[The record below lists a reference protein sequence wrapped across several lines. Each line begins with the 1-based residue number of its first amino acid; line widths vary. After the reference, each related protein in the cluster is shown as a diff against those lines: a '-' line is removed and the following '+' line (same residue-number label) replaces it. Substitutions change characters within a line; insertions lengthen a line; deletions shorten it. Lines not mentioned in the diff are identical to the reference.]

1 MGFRISY
8 LSNYYNSFKT
18 LYNGTY
24 IGSAYDVHNPRRF
37 NCRHITSYLFDADG
51 NGLYYDYGGSDRV
64 IIFQIDGENIF
75 YDRKNF

>member
-8 LSNYYNSFKT
+8 LSNYHNSFKT
-18 LYNGTY
+18 SYSGTY
-24 IGSAYDVHNPRRF
+24 TGSAYVHNPKRF
-37 NCRHITSYLFDADG
+37 HYPHITSYLFDIDG
-51 NGLYYDYGGSDRV
+51 NGLYYDYGGSNRV

>member
-8 LSNYYNSFKT
+8 LSHYHNSYKT

-24 IGSAYDVHNPRRF
+24 IGSSYVHNPKRF
-37 NCRHITSYLFDADG
+37 HYPHITSYLFDIDG
-51 NGLYYDYGGSDRV
+51 NGLYYDYGGSNRV

>member
-8 LSNYYNSFKT
+8 LSNYHNSFKT

-24 IGSAYDVHNPRRF
+24 IGSAYVHNPRNLNRP
-37 NCRHITSYLFDADG
+37 HITNYLFDADG

>member
-8 LSNYYNSFKT
+8 LSNYHNSFKT

-24 IGSAYDVHNPRRF
+24 IGSTYVHNPRRF
-37 NCRHITSYLFDADG
+37 NCLHITSYLFDVDG
-51 NGLYYDYGGSDRV
+51 NGLCYDYGGSNRV
-64 IIFQIDGENIF
+64 NIFQVDGENIF

>member
-1 MGFRISY
+1 MSFRISY
-8 LSNYYNSFKT
+8 LSNYHNSFKT
-18 LYNGTY
+18 LYSGIY
-24 IGSAYDVHNPRRF
+24 IGSAYVHNPRRF
-37 NCRHITSYLFDADG
+37 NRPHLTSHLFDADG